1 MFCSKCGFQF
11 DDSLTAC
18 PNCGA
23 AVDGAPAVQQEAYP
37 AQDTFVP
44 AKSGNKSKLFLL
56 IGGIAALAL
65 VLVLVFVLFGG
76 GAESTAEGYL
86 SARAD
91 HFDMIDAATYTTVD
105 VDFDEIYE
113 AAEPLD
119 PDDFDGDSNRSKAM
133 RKAMKEADST
143 KLEDVFPLYLEYYF
157 EEEMNEDGY
166 EREITDIEVGS
177 VEEITVSNEEFENH
191 LKQYT
196 KSLDELKKSEEYK
209 PLRKVFDQCEVKAG
223 DIDKVQKVYVLYN
236 IDTEE
241 EGEDDAESTSYYVI
255 KHDGSWKVLT
265 LEPLAPILEVFE

>member
-23 AVDGAPAVQQEAYP
+23 AVDGAPAVQQEVYP

-44 AKSGNKSKLFLL
+44 AKSGNKGKLFLL

-76 GAESTAEGYL
+76 GAESTAEGYF
-86 SARAD
+86 SATAD

-113 AAEPLD
+113 VAEPLD
-119 PDDFDGDSNRSKAM
+119 PDDFDGDSDRAKAM

-143 KLEDVFPLYLEYYF
+143 KLEDVFPLYLEYLF
-157 EEEMNEDGY
+157 EEEMNDDGY

-177 VEEITVSNEEFENH
+177 AEEISVSNEEFEKA
-191 LKQYT
+191 LKSYT
-196 KSLDELKKSEEYK
+196 QHLDEWKKSEEYK

-223 DIDKVQKVYVLYN
+223 DIDEVQKVYVLCN

-241 EGEDDAESTSYYVI
+241 EGKDEAGRTSYYVI

-265 LEPLAPILEVFE
+265 HEPLSYILKVFE

>member
-23 AVDGAPAVQQEAYP
+23 AVDGAPAVQQEVYP

-76 GAESTAEGYL
+76 GAESTAEGYV
-86 SARAD
+86 STKFD
-91 HFDMIDAATYTTVD
+91 NCDMIDAATYTTVD
-105 VDFDEIYE
+105 VDFDEIYA

-119 PDDFDGDSNRSKAM
+119 PDDFDGDSTRAKAM
-133 RKAMKEADST
+133 RKALKEADST

-166 EREITDIEVGS
+166 DLEITDIEVGS
-177 VEEITVSNEEFENH
+177 AEEISVSNEDFERT
-191 LKQYT
+191 LKSYNQA
-196 KSLDELKKSEEYK
+196 LDELKKSEKYK
-209 PLRKVFDQCEVKAG
+209 SLRKIFDECEVKAG
-223 DIDKVQKVYVLYN
+223 DIDEVQKVYVLYN
-236 IDTEE
+236 INSEK
-241 EGEDDAESTSYYVI
+241 EGEFGAEYQSLYVI

-265 LEPLAPILEVFE
+265 TEPLEAILEVFE